1 MPESTEQMQPA
12 DSSRHREYDWHDLA
26 PTLAA
31 LPVVPG
37 LDLLRAIGTGELPPP
52 PIMVKMGISPV
63 EAEPGRV
70 VFSLEPA
77 EWHLNPLGTVHGGVL
92 ATLLDTCAACALHTT
107 LAAGTGYTTV
117 DLSVKYLRPVTVAT
131 GTIRGEGT
139 VVNAGRRTALTEARA
154 FDSAG
159 RLLAHATS
167 TCLLLELGGQQP

>member
-1 MPESTEQMQPA
+1 MPESTGQTQPA
-12 DSSRHREYDWHDLA
+12 APDRHRSYDWQDLA

-31 LPVVPG
+31 LPVVAG
-37 LDLLRAIGTGELPPP
+37 LDLLRAIGTGELPLP
-52 PIMVKMGISPV
+52 PILGTMGITPV
-63 EAEPGRV
+63 EAELGRV

-117 DLSVKYLRPVTVAT
+117 DLSVKYLRPVTEST

-154 FDSAG
+154 FDQAG

-167 TCLLLELGGQQP
+167 TCLLLDMREG

>member
-1 MPESTEQMQPA
+1 MPESMEQTQPGSA
-12 DSSRHREYDWHDLA
+12 RHREYTWEDLA

-31 LPVVPG
+31 LPVLPG
-37 LDLLRAIGTGELPPP
+37 LELLRAIGSGALPPP
-52 PIMVKMGISPV
+52 PFMVTMGMTPV

-107 LAAGTGYTTV
+107 LQAGTGYTTV
-117 DLSVKYLRPVTVAT
+117 DIAVKYLRPVTVST
-131 GTIRGEGT
+131 GTIRGEGAVIHT
-139 VVNAGRRTALTEARA
+139 GRRTALTEARA

-167 TCLLLELGGQQP
+167 TCLLLDLAAP